1 VLSGSDPVSNHPTAR
16 NFHVSIIFAE
26 MLKDIPQLSV
36 DNIVVAIV
44 KEPNDE
50 GEMTWNVY
58 LVNLYDQEISNVL
71 VSSKGYG
78 SFEGRD
84 VKTSVL
90 RHLIGNVDAKDYAK
104 IEPIMDNLFG
114 LSNEFWVSFYRG
126 KDIYDK
132 KYIFLPETI
141 TEDNFTMIPVLNKKG
156 VMIR

>member
-1 VLSGSDPVSNHPTAR
+1 
-16 NFHVSIIFAE
+16 
-26 MLKDIPQLSV
+26 MLKDIPQLTV
-36 DNIVVAIV
+36 ENIVIAVV

-78 SFEGRD
+78 HFEGRD
-84 VKTSVL
+84 VKTSIL

-114 LSNEFWVSFYRG
+114 LSNEFWVSFYKG

-141 TEDNFTMIPVLNKKG
+141 TEENFTLIPVLNKKG

>member
-1 VLSGSDPVSNHPTAR
+1 
-16 NFHVSIIFAE
+16 
-26 MLKDIPQLSV
+26 MLKDIPQLAV
-36 DNIVVAIV
+36 ENIVVAII

-50 GEMTWNVY
+50 GEMVWNAYVI
-58 LVNLYDQEISNVL
+58 NLYDQEISNVL

-78 SFEGRD
+78 SFEGRE

-90 RHLIGNVDAKDYAK
+90 RHLIGNIDANDYAK
-104 IEPIMDNLFG
+104 IEPIMENLFG
-114 LSNEFWVSFYRG
+114 LSNEFWVSFYKG

-141 TEDNFTMIPVLNKKG
+141 SEDNFTMIPVLNKKG

>member
-1 VLSGSDPVSNHPTAR
+1 
-16 NFHVSIIFAE
+16 
-26 MLKDIPQLSV
+26 MLKDIPLLV
-36 DNIVVAIV
+36 VENIAVAIV
-44 KEPNDE
+44 LEPDDE
-50 GEMTWNVY
+50 GTLVWNAY

-78 SFEGRD
+78 TFEGRD

-90 RHLIGNVDAKDYAK
+90 RHLIGNVEAKDYAK

-114 LSNEFWVSFYRG
+114 LSNEFWVSFYLG
-126 KDIYDK
+126 KHIYDK

-141 TEDNFTMIPVLNKKG
+141 SESNFTLIPILNKRG

>member
-1 VLSGSDPVSNHPTAR
+1 
-16 NFHVSIIFAE
+16 
-26 MLKDIPQLSV
+26 MLKDIPQLV
-36 DNIVVAIV
+36 VENIAVAIV
-44 KEPNDE
+44 HEPNEE
-50 GEMTWNVY
+50 GILVWNAY

-78 SFEGRD
+78 TFEGRD

-90 RHLIGNVDAKDYAK
+90 RHLIGNVEAKDYAK

-114 LSNEFWVSFYRG
+114 LSNEFWVSFYLG
-126 KDIYDK
+126 KHIYDK

-141 TEDNFTMIPVLNKKG
+141 SESNFTLIPILNKRG

>member
-1 VLSGSDPVSNHPTAR
+1 
-16 NFHVSIIFAE
+16 
-26 MLKDIPQLSV
+26 MLKDIPQLV
-36 DNIVVAIV
+36 VENIAIAIV
-44 KEPNDE
+44 HEPNDD
-50 GEMTWNVY
+50 GEFIWNAY

-78 SFEGRD
+78 TFEGRD

-114 LSNEFWVSFYRG
+114 LSNEFWVSFYLG
-126 KDIYDK
+126 KHIYDK

-141 TEDNFTMIPVLNKKG
+141 SESNFTLIPVLNKRG

>member
-1 VLSGSDPVSNHPTAR
+1 
-16 NFHVSIIFAE
+16 
-26 MLKDIPQLSV
+26 MLKDIPKLV
-36 DNIVVAIV
+36 VENIVVAIV
-44 KEPNDE
+44 REPDDD
-50 GEMTWNVY
+50 GELTWNAY

-78 SFEGRD
+78 NFEGRE

-90 RHLIGNVDAKDYAK
+90 RHLIGNIDAKDYAR

-114 LSNEFWVSFYRG
+114 LNNEFWVSFYLG
-126 KDIYDK
+126 KHIYDK

-141 TEDNFTMIPVLNKKG
+141 SEINFTHIPVLNKRG